1 MSGTFKTGDP
11 SGYKDGLE
19 KALLKVATK
28 IQNQAKAFAPVGLT
42 GDLRRSIES
51 GMIDDKTSFV
61 SAGGAGTGVD
71 YEKHVEYGTKNQAAQ
86 PYMRPAVY
94 VVANPGTGKA
104 VAEALNLGMRK
115 TLRNKKTRKV

>member
-1 MSGTFKTGDP
+1 MSGTFTTYDP
-11 SGYKDGLE
+11 SGYKDGLT
-19 KALLKVATK
+19 KGLILVANR
-28 IQNQAKAFAPVGLT
+28 IENQAAALSARKT
-42 GDLRRSIES
+42 GALIRSIQS